1 VGGGETGGRRRRGGA
16 TRQRWAG
23 PERAELSDVEEA
35 EERQGRARRAAGLC
49 VEEDRRRRREE
60 ENRGEQRGHVVPLTH
75 DGSHVRVTPIENT
88 MPLPLNMLI

>member
-1 VGGGETGGRRRRGGA
+1 VVGGA
-16 TRQRWAG
+16 TRQRWRRLGRRRWAG

-35 EERQGRARRAAGLC
+35 EERQGRARRAAGLR
-49 VEEDRRRRREE
+49 VEEDRRRHREE
-60 ENRGEQRGHVVPLTH
+60 EDRGEQRGHVVPLTH

>member
-16 TRQRWAG
+16 TRQRWRRLGRRRWAG

-49 VEEDRRRRREE
+49 VEEDRRRR
-60 ENRGEQRGHVVPLTH
+60 QRGHVVPITH